1 MESTYVVAGIDVH
14 KVMLAVV
21 VGEVQPQEIRWK
33 RQRFGTTSSE
43 IQRLSDWLA
52 EQQVREVAMES
63 TAQYGRPVWI
73 ALEGRFSLHL
83 AQARSTT
90 GPRGRK
96 SDFADATRIVK
107 RLLAAD
113 LTLSYV
119 PDAEQRGWRWLTRG
133 RQQLIRDRVRLQSQW
148 EGLLE
153 EGRMK
158 LSSVISNLLGSSG
171 RRILK
176 ALAEG
181 ETDPV
186 RLASLG
192 DERLQASEEELQE
205 ALRGQL
211 QPIHRLLLRSHL
223 ERLEVLDRQIET
235 LEQEATE
242 LMRPPQEAIARLCEW
257 PGVKIGAAQQIL
269 AEIGPQ
275 AAAFPSAAQLAS
287 WIGVCPGRQES
298 AGHSRSN
305 RSAKGN
311 RNMRQL
317 LNQLAWSATKAKDSY
332 LQILFRRLLPRLG
345 VKKAIGA
352 IAHRLA
358 RLIWKILHAGVHY
371 VERGPLGL
379 NEKALQRRKQMLIRE
394 LRKLGYTV
402 QLTPA
407 PQTPVL

>member
-1 MESTYVVAGIDVH
+1 METVYGVAGIDVH

-21 VGEVQPQEIRWK
+21 VGIVGPQEIRWK
-33 RQRFGTTSSE
+33 RQRFGTTNSE
-43 IQRLSDWLA
+43 IKRLSDWLI
-52 EQQVREVAMES
+52 EQQVSEVAMES
-63 TAQYGRPVWI
+63 TAQYWRPVWI
-73 ALEGRFSLHL
+73 ALEGRFQLHL

-107 RLLAAD
+107 RFLSAD

-119 PDAEQRGWRWLTRG
+119 PDAEQRRWRLLTRG
-133 RQQLIRDRVRLQSQW
+133 RQQLVRDRVRLQSQL

-153 EGRMK
+153 EAQIK

-171 RRILK
+171 RRILQ
-176 ALAEG
+176 ALAAG
-181 ETDPV
+181 ETDPI
-186 RLASLG
+186 RLAALG

-211 QPIHRLLLRSHL
+211 QPTHRLLLRLHL
-223 ERLEVLDRQIET
+223 ERLELLDRQIEA
-235 LEQEATE
+235 LEQEAVE
-242 LMRPPQEAIARLCEW
+242 AMRPHQEAIARLCEL
-257 PGVKIGAAQQIL
+257 PGVKMGAAQQIL

-311 RNMRQL
+311 RSMRQL

-332 LQILFRRLLPRLG
+332 LQVLFRRLLPRLG

-352 IAHRLA
+352 IAHRLSC
-358 RLIWKILHAGVHY
+358 LIWKILHAGVHY
-371 VERGPLGL
+371 IERGPLGL
-379 NEKALQRRKQMLIRE
+379 NEKALQRRKQMLVRE
-394 LRKLGYTV
+394 LRKLGYAV

-407 PQTPVL
+407 LPAPAI